1 MVDFDKIRSD
11 FPILQ
16 RSVYGKPLIY
26 LDNAATSQ
34 KPEVVIEKVNQLHRE
49 VNANIHRGI
58 HFLAESATEQYEG
71 AREKV
76 RRFIGAGSR
85 SEIIFTSGATAAI
98 NLVAYSFGEQFFER
112 GDNVVISRM
121 EHHSNIVPWQLIC
134 QRKGV
139 EVRVL
144 DFDEDGRLQVEKL
157 NDLIDH
163 KTKIVALTQTSN
175 VLGTNNDI
183 KMMVSIAHAKNV
195 PVLVDGCQGI
205 VHNDIDVIDCD
216 VDFYAF
222 SGHKIYA
229 PTGIGVLY
237 GKERWLEQMPPF
249 FGGGDMIATVSFE
262 KGTTWAELPLKFE
275 AGTSNF
281 IGAIA
286 LGEAL
291 DYVEQFDKEQLENH
305 LNELRRTFT
314 DRLLERIEGV
324 KIYGTTSNK
333 APIVSFTI
341 DGTHPMDIAQI
352 ADKQGVAM
360 RSGTHCAEPI
370 MTFYGIESMCRASFA
385 IYNNL
390 HEVESA
396 VCAIEK
402 AAKMLK

>member
-34 KPEVVIEKVNQLHRE
+34 KPEVVIEKINQLHRQD
-49 VNANIHRGI
+49 NANIHRGI

-85 SEIIFTSGATAAI
+85 NEIIFTSGATAAI

-134 QRKGV
+134 DRKGV

-144 DFDEDGRLQVEKL
+144 DFDDDGRLQVEKL
-157 NDLIDH
+157 DDLIDQ
-163 KTKIVALTQTSN
+163 KTKIVSLTQTSN

-183 KMMVSIAHAKNV
+183 KAIAKIAHAKNV
-195 PVLVDGCQGI
+195 PVLVDGCQGV
-205 VHNDIDVIDCD
+205 VHNKIDVIDCD

-237 GKERWLEQMPPF
+237 GKERWLDLMPPF
-249 FGGGDMIATVSFE
+249 LGGGDMIATVSFE

-291 DYVEQFDKEQLENH
+291 DYVEQFDKGQLESY
-305 LNELRRTFT
+305 LDELRCSFT

-324 KIYGTTSNK
+324 NIYGTTIDK

-341 DGTHPMDIAQI
+341 DGTHPMDVAQI
-352 ADKQGVAM
+352 ADKQGVAL

-370 MTFYGIESMCRASFA
+370 MTFYGVESMCRASFA

-390 HEVESA
+390 QEVESA
-396 VCAIEK
+396 VSAIEK
-402 AAKMLK
+402 AAKMLR